1 MHNHKKVRE
10 DMNLD
15 QEDLIDLLL
24 MKYKKKFK
32 NLVLDDKMQEEI
44 EQEVI
49 NRETQILTIKIMS

>member
-15 QEDLIDLLL
+15 QEDLIDLLP

>member
-1 MHNHKKVRE
+1 MHNHKKVWE

-15 QEDLIDLLL
+15 QEYLIDLLL

>member
-1 MHNHKKVRE
+1 MHNHKKVWE

-15 QEDLIDLLL
+15 QEDLIDLLP

>member
-1 MHNHKKVRE
+1 MHNHKKVWE

>member
-1 MHNHKKVRE
+1 
-10 DMNLD
+10 MNLD